1 MSRQLSRQVTTTA
14 SRSQYL
20 HYSLGHSGSYGFVH
34 PEKRTLNYGWLP
46 PEIYFCQGRHV
57 QAALGLLLTHACLDT
72 SDRTLQL
79 CLDSKAPEFSRHS
92 MLLNSKFRKNE
103 MDRGGENKS
112 AAIRLAHIAESVSR
126 MFDLESPCDVDRSV
140 RS

>member
-1 MSRQLSRQVTTTA
+1 MVSLKNFKNKIVPNKFCRLISELS
-14 SRSQYL
+14 
-20 HYSLGHSGSYGFVH
+20 HGFVH

-57 QAALGLLLTHACLDT
+57 QAALGLLLTHACLNS

-103 MDRGGENKS
+103 MAREGENKS
-112 AAIRLAHIAESVSR
+112 AAIRLAHIAESVSKL
-126 MFDLESPCDVDRSV
+126 FDLGDLFDFVVFLYFLGS
-140 RS
+140 